1 VKPRHVAI
9 IMDGNGRWA
18 QARDLPR
25 SEGHRAGQDAVRRAV
40 TCAAEEG
47 IAYLTL
53 YSFSEENWQRPLEE
67 VEALMALL
75 VAALKNE
82 TDWMQQNGV
91 RLNVI
96 GATHK
101 FSAAVQQSL
110 SEALAATSS
119 GSRLTL
125 TLALSYG
132 GRQEIIQAVN
142 NLLATGKNAAVT
154 EDFVAQHLYTKDLP
168 DPDIILRTGGE
179 YRLSNFLLW
188 QAAYSELIFMDVF
201 WPDFSGDHLREA
213 LAIFARRQRRY
224 GRVEALV
231 EVAP

>member
-1 VKPRHVAI
+1 
-9 IMDGNGRWA
+9 MDGNGRWA
-18 QARDLPR
+18 QAQDLPR

-40 TCAAEEG
+40 TCAGEEG
-47 IAYLTL
+47 IPYLTL
-53 YSFSEENWQRPLEE
+53 YSFSEENWQRPPEE

-75 VAALKNE
+75 VGALKNE
-82 TDWMQQNGV
+82 TDWMKQNGV

-110 SEALAATSS
+110 RESLAATASE
-119 GSRLTL
+119 SRLTL

-132 GRQEIIQAVN
+132 GRQEILQALN
-142 NLLATGKNAAVT
+142 AMLATGENAAT
-154 EDFVAQHLYTKDLP
+154 NDDFFAQHLYTKNLP

-201 WPDFSGDHLREA
+201 WPDFSADHFREA
-213 LAIFARRQRRY
+213 LATFARRQRRY
-224 GRVEALV
+224 GRVEALA
-231 EVAP
+231 EVAE